1 MTVRGKH
8 GKPKAGFPPFPLP
21 LEIPQNRRDFH
32 IPTASATTIWTWTG
46 PKTCPKPST
55 QGVGQNKLP
64 NWAKCSCQT
73 HQNVCAIRD
82 SVQQRLAKP
91 GIRDYLRPF
100 RKRQIRRH
108 DDRRSFN
115 SLGNYLEQKLGPY
128 FGQRH
133 IAHFINRDQFIAA
146 PASHYSP

>member
-21 LEIPQNRRDFH
+21 WEIPQNRRDFH

-73 HQNVCAIRD
+73 HLGGD
-82 SVQQRLAKP
+82 RL
-91 GIRDYLRPF
+91 DD
-100 RKRQIRRH
+100 KRRTGAGNR
-108 DDRRSFN
+108 
-115 SLGNYLEQKLGPY
+115 LGCVSKQLIDE
-128 FGQRH
+128 
-133 IAHFINRDQFIAA
+133 
-146 PASHYSP
+146 